1 MEKTIGVRPL
11 IEADGVT
18 KRYDGFTLN
27 VVSLTVEPGQ
37 AVGFIG
43 QNGAG
48 KSTTIKALLGLI
60 GIDGG
65 EARVLG
71 VPARDLR
78 GAFSSVKEDI
88 GVVFDTVSMPPHLK
102 IGEVE
107 KLMAAAYAAW
117 DASAFDRYLDLFG
130 LDRSKEVKGLSR
142 GMGMKL
148 SLACALSHD
157 PRVLILDEAT
167 AGLDPMAREEV
178 LDLLR
183 EFVAVE
189 DDAGNPCHGILMSSH
204 ITSDLERIADEVVCI
219 DEGRV
224 VFALASEFVAVEDDA
239 GNPCHGILM
248 SSHITSDLERIADE
262 VVCID
267 EGRVVFALAK
277 DEICDA
283 MGIARCRAADVDALA
298 SSALAGSGL
307 RALRNEYGVD
317 VLVPDRF
324 AFASAF
330 PQIPCDRTTID
341 DYMMLMLKGEVLPR
355 GGSESRGGER

>member
-27 VVSLTVEPGQ
+27 AVSLTVEPGQ
-37 AVGFIG
+37 VVGFIG

-117 DASAFDRYLDLFG
+117 DASAFDRYLDLFR

-183 EFVAVE
+183 
-189 DDAGNPCHGILMSSH
+189 
-204 ITSDLERIADEVVCI
+204 
-219 DEGRV
+219 
-224 VFALASEFVAVEDDA
+224 EFVAVEDDA

-330 PQIPCDRTTID
+330 PQIPCDRMTID